1 MLELR
6 QVSSGYGDIE
16 IVKGLSLK
24 LDRGSITTIIGSNG
38 VGKTTTIRTIAGL
51 NDAWSGSIVFN
62 GNEIQN
68 EPSHRRVEMGL
79 VMVPE
84 GRRLFPSLTVWE
96 NLNLGAFNDA
106 AAEKSD
112 TTIASVLELFPQL
125 KTRLDQFAGTLSG
138 GEQQMVAIGRGL
150 MSEPKVLMLDEPSL
164 GLAPLIVQQI
174 FELIEEVRLRGTTV
188 LLVEQNVQKSLR
200 ISDYAWVMEN
210 GNVSLNGT
218 GEELIN
224 NPDVKKAYLGL

>member
-62 GNEIQN
+62 GDEIQN

-84 GRRLFPSLTVWE
+84 GRRLFPS
-96 NLNLGAFNDA
+96 
-106 AAEKSD
+106 
-112 TTIASVLELFPQL
+112 
-125 KTRLDQFAGTLSG
+125 
-138 GEQQMVAIGRGL
+138 
-150 MSEPKVLMLDEPSL
+150 
-164 GLAPLIVQQI
+164 
-174 FELIEEVRLRGTTV
+174 
-188 LLVEQNVQKSLR
+188 
-200 ISDYAWVMEN
+200 
-210 GNVSLNGT
+210 
-218 GEELIN
+218 
-224 NPDVKKAYLGL
+224 

>member
-1 MLELR
+1 
-6 QVSSGYGDIE
+6 
-16 IVKGLSLK
+16 
-24 LDRGSITTIIGSNG
+24 
-38 VGKTTTIRTIAGL
+38 
-51 NDAWSGSIVFN
+51 
-62 GNEIQN
+62 
-68 EPSHRRVEMGL
+68 
-79 VMVPE
+79 MVPE

-106 AAEKSD
+106 AAEKSE

-174 FELIEEVRLRGTTV
+174 FELIEEVRRRGTTV

-218 GEELIN
+218 GAVSYTHLTL
-224 NPDVKKAYLGL
+224 PTKA

>member
-1 MLELR
+1 
-6 QVSSGYGDIE
+6 
-16 IVKGLSLK
+16 
-24 LDRGSITTIIGSNG
+24 
-38 VGKTTTIRTIAGL
+38 
-51 NDAWSGSIVFN
+51 
-62 GNEIQN
+62 
-68 EPSHRRVEMGL
+68 MGL

-164 GLAPLIVQQI
+164 GLAP
-174 FELIEEVRLRGTTV
+174 
-188 LLVEQNVQKSLR
+188 
-200 ISDYAWVMEN
+200 
-210 GNVSLNGT
+210 
-218 GEELIN
+218 
-224 NPDVKKAYLGL
+224 

>member
-150 MSEPKVLMLDEPSL
+150 MSEPKVLMLSL
-164 GLAPLIVQQI
+164 IHI
-174 FELIEEVRLRGTTV
+174 
-188 LLVEQNVQKSLR
+188 
-200 ISDYAWVMEN
+200 
-210 GNVSLNGT
+210 
-218 GEELIN
+218 
-224 NPDVKKAYLGL
+224 

>member
-24 LDRGSITTIIGSNG
+24 LDPGSITTIIGSNG

-112 TTIASVLELFPQL
+112 TTIVSVLELFPQL

-150 MSEPKVLMLDEPSL
+150 MSEPKVLMLDEPCR

-174 FELIEEVRLRGTTV
+174 FELIEEVRRRGTTV

>member
-112 TTIASVLELFPQL
+112 TTITSVLELFPQL

-174 FELIEEVRLRGTTV
+174 FELIEEVRRRGTTV

>member
-1 MLELR
+1 
-6 QVSSGYGDIE
+6 
-16 IVKGLSLK
+16 
-24 LDRGSITTIIGSNG
+24 
-38 VGKTTTIRTIAGL
+38 
-51 NDAWSGSIVFN
+51 
-62 GNEIQN
+62 
-68 EPSHRRVEMGL
+68 MGL

-106 AAEKSD
+106 AAEKSE

-174 FELIEEVRLRGTTV
+174 FELIEEVRRRGTTV

>member
-1 MLELR
+1 
-6 QVSSGYGDIE
+6 
-16 IVKGLSLK
+16 
-24 LDRGSITTIIGSNG
+24 
-38 VGKTTTIRTIAGL
+38 
-51 NDAWSGSIVFN
+51 
-62 GNEIQN
+62 
-68 EPSHRRVEMGL
+68 

-174 FELIEEVRLRGTTV
+174 FELIEEVRRRGTTV

-224 NPDVKKAYLGL
+224 NSDVKKAYLGL

>member
-112 TTIASVLELFPQL
+112 TAIASVLELFPQL

-174 FELIEEVRLRGTTV
+174 FELIEEVRRRGTTV

-224 NPDVKKAYLGL
+224 NSDVKKAYLGL

>member
-1 MLELR
+1 M
-6 QVSSGYGDIE
+6 
-16 IVKGLSLK
+16 
-24 LDRGSITTIIGSNG
+24 
-38 VGKTTTIRTIAGL
+38 
-51 NDAWSGSIVFN
+51 
-62 GNEIQN
+62 
-68 EPSHRRVEMGL
+68 
-79 VMVPE
+79 
-84 GRRLFPSLTVWE
+84 WE

-174 FELIEEVRLRGTTV
+174 FELIEEVRRRGTTV

>member
-1 MLELR
+1 M
-6 QVSSGYGDIE
+6 
-16 IVKGLSLK
+16 
-24 LDRGSITTIIGSNG
+24 
-38 VGKTTTIRTIAGL
+38 
-51 NDAWSGSIVFN
+51 
-62 GNEIQN
+62 
-68 EPSHRRVEMGL
+68 
-79 VMVPE
+79 MVPE

-174 FELIEEVRLRGTTV
+174 FELIEEVRRRGTTV

-224 NPDVKKAYLGL
+224 NSDVKKAYLGL

>member
-1 MLELR
+1 M
-6 QVSSGYGDIE
+6 
-16 IVKGLSLK
+16 
-24 LDRGSITTIIGSNG
+24 
-38 VGKTTTIRTIAGL
+38 
-51 NDAWSGSIVFN
+51 
-62 GNEIQN
+62 
-68 EPSHRRVEMGL
+68 
-79 VMVPE
+79 
-84 GRRLFPSLTVWE
+84 WE

-106 AAEKSD
+106 AAEKSE

-174 FELIEEVRLRGTTV
+174 FELIEEVRRRGTTV

>member
-1 MLELR
+1 
-6 QVSSGYGDIE
+6 
-16 IVKGLSLK
+16 
-24 LDRGSITTIIGSNG
+24 
-38 VGKTTTIRTIAGL
+38 
-51 NDAWSGSIVFN
+51 
-62 GNEIQN
+62 
-68 EPSHRRVEMGL
+68 MGL

-174 FELIEEVRLRGTTV
+174 FELIEEVRRRGTTV

-224 NPDVKKAYLGL
+224 NSDVKKAYLGL

>member
-1 MLELR
+1 
-6 QVSSGYGDIE
+6 
-16 IVKGLSLK
+16 
-24 LDRGSITTIIGSNG
+24 
-38 VGKTTTIRTIAGL
+38 
-51 NDAWSGSIVFN
+51 
-62 GNEIQN
+62 
-68 EPSHRRVEMGL
+68 MGL

-174 FELIEEVRLRGTTV
+174 FELIEEVRRRGTTV

>member
-112 TTIASVLELFPQL
+112 TTIESVLELFPQL

-174 FELIEEVRLRGTTV
+174 FELIEEVRRRGTTV

>member
-24 LDRGSITTIIGSNG
+24 LDPGSITTIIGSNG

-112 TTIASVLELFPQL
+112 TTIVSVLELFPQL

-174 FELIEEVRLRGTTV
+174 FELIEEVRRRGTTV

>member
-1 MLELR
+1 M
-6 QVSSGYGDIE
+6 
-16 IVKGLSLK
+16 
-24 LDRGSITTIIGSNG
+24 
-38 VGKTTTIRTIAGL
+38 
-51 NDAWSGSIVFN
+51 
-62 GNEIQN
+62 
-68 EPSHRRVEMGL
+68 
-79 VMVPE
+79 
-84 GRRLFPSLTVWE
+84 WE

-174 FELIEEVRLRGTTV
+174 FELIEEVRRRGTTV

-224 NPDVKKAYLGL
+224 NSDVKKAYLGL